1 MGTLNI
7 YSQTRFICALLLL
20 LLLVRPIITIAMH
33 VANRIFIYSVHLF
46 QIEIGRKRK
55 SNNNNNNNGNRERKK
70 RKTHRY
76 EFKLGRMLRQKN
88 MTIRNQNKI

>member
-55 SNNNNNNNGNRERKK
+55 SNNNNNNGNREGKNAR
-70 RKTHRY
+70 RIDMD
-76 EFKLGRMLRQKN
+76 LG
-88 MTIRNQNKI
+88 